1 MSFNFLI
8 NLETTVDG
16 NVSVTWTV
24 MEGKISIL
32 YYFNDENID
41 LENLRFKKVNNYLA
55 VVKLRQ
61 YVMLGFKSERTVLL
75 FDLDQIMKDNKLTE
89 EQKVAEFL
97 KLRLFHEKTLLVLV
111 DILDFLF

>member
-41 LENLRFKKVNNYLA
+41 LENLRF
-55 VVKLRQ
+55 
-61 YVMLGFKSERTVLL
+61 
-75 FDLDQIMKDNKLTE
+75 
-89 EQKVAEFL
+89 
-97 KLRLFHEKTLLVLV
+97 
-111 DILDFLF
+111 